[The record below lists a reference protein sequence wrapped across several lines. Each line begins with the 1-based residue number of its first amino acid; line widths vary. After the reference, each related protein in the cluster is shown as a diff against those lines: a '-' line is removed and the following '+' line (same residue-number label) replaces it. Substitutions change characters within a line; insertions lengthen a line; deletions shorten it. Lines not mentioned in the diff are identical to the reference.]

1 MDLIDDQIVAQLHRF
16 SDRPIEPADA
26 PAHGGQEPEHFGVVH
41 PQSGRRFEARQKQG
55 DTGSHAHPQR
65 QRNQQ
70 PPDHRRDDGG
80 RLTKARSKWR
90 HVGFLRAGIFAA
102 LRAAGKLRLGK
113 AVYPQPAMLVGTA
126 RPFPVIPLGDT
137 AMLRTGNPALNDTTF
152 ENFGVYQRNSEAEK
166 LQLGVMTI
174 NGTAQ
179 KTMFLLALAMGTAC
193 FTWSQTFSTLEANPA
208 AALPWAMGGAIVGMI
223 TALAICFKHTWA
235 PMLAPVY
242 ALAEGLFLGGVSA
255 SFEAQYPGIVIQ
267 AVGGTFG
274 TLFGLLMAYQSGLI
288 KATEN
293 FKLGVVAATGG
304 IFLVYMISM
313 IGSFFGFPIP
323 FIHSAGPMGI
333 AFSLFVVVVA
343 ALNLVLDFDFIEQA
357 AERGAPKYLEWYGAF
372 ALMVTLVWLYMEI
385 LRLLSKLRSR
395 N

>member
-1 MDLIDDQIVAQLHRF
+1 M
-16 SDRPIEPADA
+16 
-26 PAHGGQEPEHFGVVH
+26 
-41 PQSGRRFEARQKQG
+41 
-55 DTGSHAHPQR
+55 
-65 QRNQQ
+65 
-70 PPDHRRDDGG
+70 
-80 RLTKARSKWR
+80 
-90 HVGFLRAGIFAA
+90 
-102 LRAAGKLRLGK
+102 
-113 AVYPQPAMLVGTA
+113 
-126 RPFPVIPLGDT
+126 
-137 AMLRTGNPALNDTTF
+137 RTGNPTLNDKTF
-152 ENFGVYQRNSEAEK
+152 ETFGVYPRNLANEQAPAD
-166 LQLGVMTI
+166 VMTV

-193 FTWSQTFSTLEANPA
+193 FTWSKSFAGLETNPGA
-208 AALPWAMGGAIVGMI
+208 AMPWALGGLVVGLI
-223 TALAICFKHTWA
+223 TALVICFKHTWA

-274 TLFGLLMAYQSGLI
+274 TLFGLLLAYQSGLI

-293 FKLGVVAATGG
+293 FKLGIFAATGG
-304 IFLVYMISM
+304 ICLVYLISL
-313 IGSFFGFPIP
+313 IGSFVGFPIP
-323 FIHSAGPMGI
+323 DIHAAGPIGI
-333 AFSLFVVVVA
+333 GFSLFVVVIA

-357 AERGAPKYLEWYGAF
+357 ADRGAPKYLEWYGAF